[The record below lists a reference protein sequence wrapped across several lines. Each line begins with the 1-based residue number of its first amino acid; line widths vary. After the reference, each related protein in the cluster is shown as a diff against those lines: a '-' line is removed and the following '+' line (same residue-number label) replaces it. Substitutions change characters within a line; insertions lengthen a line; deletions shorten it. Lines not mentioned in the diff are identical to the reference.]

1 MNPKK
6 QRYMHDLYLKTVDR
20 EEYLENEGFIVESVW
35 ECQYEKELANNEEMK
50 AYVDSLDIQDYINP
64 RDAFYGG
71 RTDAMKLFFE
81 APAGSKIHYY
91 DFTR

>member
-6 QRYMHDLYLKTVDR
+6 QRYMHDLFLKTVDR
-20 EEYLENEGFIVESVW
+20 QEYLENEGFIVESIW
-35 ECQYEKELANNEEMK
+35 ECEYEKELARNVEMK
-50 AYVDSLDIQDYINP
+50 TYIESLNIQDYINP

-71 RTDAMKLFFE
+71 RTDAMKLFYE
-81 APAGSKIHYY
+81 AKENEKIHYY